1 MNKEKNGR
9 FCKVDWIIHLVAN
22 GVSCEDCGKTES
34 GFLPYMCNAHTH
46 GMYKYGHQEFQ
57 FVLNIGQSMIKYI
70 LNSLGLR
77 VQRGEKFKSGDSV
90 PEIIQN
96 YDIRLKEAEVDG
108 EMLLRVLIPDANGR
122 FPGDAGCQEPYSQQL
137 LPMSVIY
144 HNGGIN

>member
-96 YDIRLKEAEVDG
+96 
-108 EMLLRVLIPDANGR
+108 
-122 FPGDAGCQEPYSQQL
+122 
-137 LPMSVIY
+137 
-144 HNGGIN
+144 